1 MGVHE
6 VLTGAQR
13 AARYRAAR
21 KAQGLRLIQRWVPD
35 MRNPE
40 VRERLQREVEEINR
54 RDRADGTMEY
64 LESLYDEAM
73 NALPPFEWDEDTS
86 S

>member
-6 VLTGAQR
+6 PLTGAQR
-13 AARYRAAR
+13 AARHRAAK

-35 MRNPE
+35 VRNPE
-40 VRERLQREVEEINR
+40 VRARLRREVEEINR

-64 LESLYDEAM
+64 IASLYDDAM
-73 NALPPFEWDEDTS
+73 NALPPFEWDEKPRP
-86 S
+86 